1 MVGKYTSAFA
11 RLRDLPAVF
20 TGRDL
25 TVKYG
30 WSTHM
35 ASSYLLQW
43 KKAGM
48 VRSLGGHSDV
58 HMNLVQQPQ
67 QDVERALRM
76 AYPRAV
82 FIGANVLREVGWTTQ
97 IPSAPE
103 VAVPAGSPLFGLE
116 NFTLTTRPE
125 AWFLRVA
132 PAIAR
137 EGTGVGRLAPAWCL
151 ADMIHRAL
159 DKRVKS
165 AWLLAPDDLELEL
178 ARDDPQMGEA
188 LQAFELDESCLE
200 GGGYGAIFDE
210 LQDRTFGQPVRE
222 RPRG

>member
-11 RLRDLPAVF
+11 RLRELPAVF

-25 TVKYG
+25 TLKFG

-58 HMNLVQQPQ
+58 HMNLVRQPE
-67 QDVERALRM
+67 QDIERALRL

-82 FIGANVLREVGWTTQ
+82 FIGADVLRQVGWTTQ
-97 IPSAPE
+97 ILTAPE

-116 NFTLTTRPE
+116 DFTLTTRPE
-125 AWFLRVA
+125 GWFTRAA
-132 PAIAR
+132 PAIQR
-137 EGTGVGRLAPAWCL
+137 EGAGVGRLAPAWCL
-151 ADMIHRAL
+151 ADMIQRAV
-159 DKRVKS
+159 DRRVKS
-165 AWLLAPDDLELEL
+165 AWLLAPDDIELDL
-178 ARDDPQMGEA
+178 ARADPQMRTA
-188 LQAFELDESCLE
+188 LHAFELDESCIE
-200 GGGYGAIFDE
+200 EDGYGAIFDE
-210 LQDRTFGQPVRE
+210 LQARTFERPARE
-222 RPRG
+222 RERG